1 MLRIT
6 VSKGGKAAVNYFR
19 DALAQQDYFSEKGQV
34 MGQWQGK
41 LASKMGL
48 GKEVT
53 AQAFEMMVSNRNPI
67 TGEKI
72 TPRDS
77 AKRRAGYDFTFNAA
91 KSISL
96 VYAITKDEEILE
108 AHREAIKKAML
119 AVEKDMQTQVGQGKQ
134 KRYATTGN
142 LVYANFEH
150 HTSRP
155 VAQEI
160 DGSTQYLA
168 DPHLHSHC
176 FVMNATWNENKARYQ
191 AIEVGTIK
199 KNAIYYEALYHSY
212 LADNLQKAG
221 YQVERSKLGIEI
233 AGIERSTIEKFSNRT
248 LEIEQAA
255 KEKGIHWEKDK
266 AKLGAKT
273 RHRKVE
279 GLGKEALEQAW
290 KNRLTLEERFNIH
303 SLKGAYAQN
312 GLAVEKEKDVLSP
325 SKAIDLALQHY
336 MERKSAVPEKQVLG
350 YAMKLSLGQQ
360 PPKAIEMEL
369 RERQGDSVFTGAKNS
384 DTYLTTKETLLAERG
399 MKNFAV
405 STRGQFVPLNPE
417 YEIQQD
423 FLNEGQRNAIQH
435 TLQSSDQ
442 VIMISGAAGVGKTTL
457 MKEVKE
463 GIEASNK
470 KLFAFAP
477 SAAASRGVLRSKSF
491 EGADTIKKLLD
502 DNKLQ
507 AQLKDQVILI
517 DEAGMVGT
525 KTMNGIFQIA
535 KEQNARVVLS
545 GDFRQHQS
553 VESGDAQRLL
563 EQESGLPVA
572 RVNEIVRQTDQSKYR
587 AAVKS
592 LAEGD
597 YNQGFEKLDR
607 MDSIIEIEDQD
618 KRHQQIAKDYL
629 ASIQA
634 PPKKERGGKTTPRTA
649 IVVSPTHAEGK
660 AITSAIRDKL
670 KAEGLVDQEERTF
683 QVLRKLSFTETE
695 KQDALNYQKGMSI
708 QFHKNYQNFKAGH
721 SYDVQEISKSGD
733 VRISNNDNQEAVSLP
748 FSASK
753 FYQVCQKEKVSV
765 AKGDLI
771 RITGNG
777 KSRDGSALNNGDN
790 YKIKGF
796 NKEGDIELDNGKT
809 VSKDYKQFTLGY
821 YSTSHSSQGKDATE
835 VLIAQSSTS
844 FPASNQKQFYVSVS
858 RGVERCRIYTD
869 DKEAL
874 KWAASQEADRM
885 SAEEVLDA
893 KTKAPTLSP
902 PLLKNY
908 QKQLS
913 TPSIQTNDKDFNYER
928 HPSFLPAER
937 GSDFQIEW

>member
-19 DALAQQDYFSEKGQV
+19 DALSQQDYYSERGQV
-34 MGQWQGK
+34 LGQWQGK
-41 LASKMGL
+41 MANRLGL

-108 AHREAIKKAML
+108 AHRAAIKKAML
-119 AVEKDMQTQVGQGKQ
+119 AVEKDIQTQVGQGKQ

-142 LVYANFEH
+142 LVYAAFEH

-155 VAQEI
+155 VAHEI
-160 DGSTQYLA
+160 DGATQYLA

-176 FVMNATWNENKARYQ
+176 FVMNATWNEEKSRYQ

-212 LADNLQKAG
+212 LAENLQKAG
-221 YQVERSKLGIEI
+221 YQVTRSKLGIEI
-233 AGIERSTIEKFSNRT
+233 AGIERSTIDKYSNRT
-248 LEIEQAA
+248 QEIEKAA
-255 KEKGIHWEKDK
+255 KEKGVIWEKDK
-266 AKLGAKT
+266 AQLGAKT
-273 RHRKVE
+273 RHRKTQGV
-279 GLGKEALEQAW
+279 GKEALEKAW
-290 KNRLTLEERFNIH
+290 ADRLSLEERFNIQT
-303 SLKGAYAQN
+303 LKGTYGKN
-312 GLAVEKEKDVLSP
+312 GLAVEKNSDALSP
-325 SKAIDLALQHY
+325 DKAIDLALQHY
-336 MERKSAVPEKQVLG
+336 MERKSAVPKKQVLG

-360 PPKAIEMEL
+360 TPTAIEAEL
-369 RERQGDSVFTGAKNS
+369 QERHGEEVFTGAKNS
-384 DTYLTTKETLLAERG
+384 DTYLTTKETLLAERE

-435 TLQSSDQ
+435 TLQSQDQ

-457 MKEVKE
+457 MKEVKT

-502 DNKLQ
+502 DEKLQ
-507 AQLKDQVILI
+507 SQLKDQVILI

-535 KEQNARVVLS
+535 QEQNARVILS
-545 GDFRQHQS
+545 GDYRQHQS

-587 AAVKS
+587 EAVKS
-592 LAEGD
+592 LAEGN
-597 YNQGFEKLDR
+597 YNQGFEQLDG
-607 MDSIIEIEDQD
+607 MNSIIEIEDQD
-618 KRHQQIAKDYL
+618 KRHEQIAKDYL
-629 ASIQA
+629 DCIQA
-634 PPKKERGGKTTPRTA
+634 PPIKERNGKTSPRTA

-660 AITSAIRDKL
+660 AITMAIREQL
-670 KAEGLVDQEERTF
+670 KEEGLVDQEERTF
-683 QVLRKLSFTETE
+683 HILRKLSFTETE
-695 KQDALNYQKGMSI
+695 KQDALNYQEGMSI
-708 QFHKNYQNFKAGH
+708 QFHKNYEGFKAGQ
-721 SYDVQEISKSGD
+721 SYDVS
-733 VRISNNDNQEAVSLP
+733 
-748 FSASK
+748 
-753 FYQVCQKEKVSV
+753 KVS
-765 AKGDLI
+765 
-771 RITGNG
+771 
-777 KSRDGSALNNGDN
+777 
-790 YKIKGF
+790 
-796 NKEGDIELDNGKT
+796 KEGEVPN
-809 VSKDYKQFTLGY
+809 KQ
-821 YSTSHSSQGKDATE
+821 QRNPRRM
-835 VLIAQSSTS
+835 V
-844 FPASNQKQFYVSVS
+844 PA
-858 RGVERCRIYTD
+858 
-869 DKEAL
+869 
-874 KWAASQEADRM
+874 
-885 SAEEVLDA
+885 
-893 KTKAPTLSP
+893 
-902 PLLKNY
+902 LLC
-908 QKQLS
+908 Q
-913 TPSIQTNDKDFNYER
+913 
-928 HPSFLPAER
+928 
-937 GSDFQIEW
+937 